1 MSGSAVVIGTF
12 DGVHTGHRRLLELA
26 REHQPGAR
34 VVAVTFWPH
43 PVSVIRPGA
52 EPRLLS
58 DPAQRDRLLREA
70 GADEVVVVPFSAEI
84 SRWSPAEF
92 VDRVLR
98 PLQPARVLVGE
109 NFTFGHRAAGTAAT
123 LAELFGDEVVVE
135 SVPLAQLD
143 GLPVSSTRIRAA
155 LAEGDLATAN
165 RLLGR
170 PYCFRGVVVV
180 GDRRGRELGFPT
192 ANLLV
197 PESMAVP
204 GDGIYAGWLTV
215 SSGPDAGRHPAAIS
229 VGTNPTFDGV
239 QRRVESNV
247 IGRTDLQLY
256 GLEIEVEFTAWVRGQ
271 VRYTGVDDLVAQI
284 RLDVEQIRQV
294 LQG

>member
-1 MSGSAVVIGTF
+1 MSTSAVVIGTF

-26 REHQPGAR
+26 RAREPGAR

-43 PVSVIRPGA
+43 PVSVVRPGA
-52 EPRLLS
+52 EPKLLS
-58 DPAQRDRLLREA
+58 DPIQRELLLRDA
-70 GADEVVVVPFSAEI
+70 GADEVVVVPFSTEV

-98 PLQPARVLVGE
+98 PLEPVRVLVGE
-109 NFTFGHRAAGTAAT
+109 GFTFGHRASGSATT
-123 LAELFGDEVVVE
+123 LAEELGEGVVVE
-135 SVPLAQLD
+135 SVPLARS
-143 GLPVSSTRIRAA
+143 GGAPASSTRIRAA
-155 LAEGDLATAN
+155 LAEGDVALAN
-165 RLLGR
+165 SLLGR

-180 GDRRGRELGFPT
+180 GDQRGREMGFPT

-204 GDGIYAGWLTV
+204 ADGIYAGWLTV
-215 SSGPDAGRHPAAIS
+215 PEGPDAGRHAAAIS

-239 QRRVESNV
+239 QRRVEANV

-256 GLEIEVEFTAWVRGQ
+256 GLEVVVEFTAWIRGQ
-271 VRYTGVDDLVAQI
+271 VRYTGVEDLVTQI
-284 RLDVEQIRQV
+284 HLDVARIREI
-294 LQG
+294 LGA

>member
-1 MSGSAVVIGTF
+1 MSASAVVIGTF

-26 REHQPGAR
+26 HEREPGAR

-52 EPRLLS
+52 EPKLLT
-58 DPAQRDRLLREA
+58 DPIQRELLLRRA
-70 GADEVVVVPFSAEI
+70 GADEVVVVPFSTEV

-92 VDRVLR
+92 VARVLR
-98 PLQPARVLVGE
+98 PLDPVRVLVGAG
-109 NFTFGHRAAGTAAT
+109 FTFGHRASGSAAT
-123 LAELFGDEVVVE
+123 LAEELGDGVVVE
-135 SVPLAQLD
+135 SVPLARHD
-143 GLPVSSTRIRAA
+143 GSPASSTRIRAA
-155 LAEGDLATAN
+155 LAEGEVALANA
-165 RLLGR
+165 LLGR

-180 GDRRGRELGFPT
+180 GDQRGREMGFPT

-204 GDGIYAGWLTV
+204 ADGIYAGWLDV
-215 SSGPDAGRHPAAIS
+215 PEGPDAGRHAAAIS

-239 QRRVESNV
+239 QRRVEANV

-256 GLEIEVEFTAWVRGQ
+256 GLEVVVEFTAWVRGQ
-271 VRYTGVDDLVAQI
+271 VRYTGVADLVTQIHLDVAQI
-284 RLDVEQIRQV
+284 REILSH
-294 LQG
+294 